1 MEGNVLELK
10 RWKIAQSDLSL
21 AEQIAKTLKVDP
33 LVCDVLLGRGY
44 ENEEQIQRFL
54 EGSPTFFDP
63 FLMKDM
69 DKAVARIQLAVE
81 NGEKIAVYGDYDC
94 DGMTATYLVYTYL
107 ENIGADVF
115 FYIPDRDG
123 EGYGL
128 NKGAIDRISEQG
140 TTLIITVDNGI
151 SALDEVKYAAEL
163 GVDVVITDHHQPMET
178 LPKAVAVVDPHRTD
192 CESPYKNLAGV
203 GVAFKLLCA
212 LDGDDGWGMIEHY
225 GDIVA
230 IGTIGDVV
238 NLDGENRLLIK
249 EGLNILKTTENI
261 GVSALLSAAGLDGKP
276 MSSEMVAFGIV
287 PRINAAGRLGKTSK
301 ALELLLCEEEERA
314 AELAREMN
322 ELNQHRQAL
331 GNEIAAQVQ
340 QQLESDPQKRY
351 QKVIVLQSDQWHH
364 GIIGIVAAK
373 VVERYGKPCF
383 LISVEGDEA
392 RGSGRSVEGFSLA
405 EALQKSCAHLTRFG
419 GHSLAAGFSLYTDDI
434 PLFLRDFYQYCD
446 ENFPQMPTLTLPID
460 HVLEIS
466 EMTIE
471 KIKALDALEP
481 YGAGNASPVFAVM
494 GAIVDKVYPLSG
506 GKHCKIRFIKDD
518 DAFYGLYFG
527 MSPDRLEYA
536 PGDRVDIAVSCDISI
551 YNGMQQL
558 SIKIKDIRPSGI
570 CEERLFATKTL
581 YDDYRLGRKL
591 QQEEKERLLPSR
603 EDIALLYRYLREKRF
618 VSFGEDLL
626 FVRAVGDKMD
636 YGRMRIALDVL
647 CEMGLAAQ
655 VKKNGKILT
664 GAVKNPQKVDLGK
677 SKILAAL
684 SITTQGGDGNEK

>member
-1 MEGNVLELK
+1 MELK

-128 NKGAIDRISEQG
+128 NKGAIDRISQQG

-163 GVDVVITDHHQPMET
+163 GVDVVITDHHQPLEA
-178 LPKAVAVVDPHRTD
+178 LPKAVAVVDPHRVD

-238 NLDGENRLLIK
+238 NLDGENRLLVK

-276 MSSEMVAFGIV
+276 VSSEMVAFGIV

-405 EALQKSCAHLTRFG
+405 EALQKSCTHLTRFG

-434 PLFLRDFYQYCD
+434 PLFLRDFYQYCA
-446 ENFPQMPTLTLPID
+446 ENFPQMPTLNLSLSLIHIWKKMKPC
-460 HVLEIS
+460 
-466 EMTIE
+466 
-471 KIKALDALEP
+471 
-481 YGAGNASPVFAVM
+481 GNP
-494 GAIVDKVYPLSG
+494 
-506 GKHCKIRFIKDD
+506 
-518 DAFYGLYFG
+518 
-527 MSPDRLEYA
+527 RL
-536 PGDRVDIAVSCDISI
+536 
-551 YNGMQQL
+551 
-558 SIKIKDIRPSGI
+558 
-570 CEERLFATKTL
+570 
-581 YDDYRLGRKL
+581 
-591 QQEEKERLLPSR
+591 
-603 EDIALLYRYLREKRF
+603 
-618 VSFGEDLL
+618 
-626 FVRAVGDKMD
+626 
-636 YGRMRIALDVL
+636 
-647 CEMGLAAQ
+647 
-655 VKKNGKILT
+655 
-664 GAVKNPQKVDLGK
+664 
-677 SKILAAL
+677 
-684 SITTQGGDGNEK
+684 